1 MLEKEIPVHEY
12 SYTTAKITL
21 KQQSSVKGSLPSR
34 KQYLMLPTLGGIN
47 EIFVNYKI
55 INVPKTVLTKNEV
68 TIFFLEEKE
77 MASKTNLVK
86 RMRHI
91 TTN

>member
-1 MLEKEIPVHEY
+1 
-12 SYTTAKITL
+12 
-21 KQQSSVKGSLPSR
+21 
-34 KQYLMLPTLGGIN
+34 MLPTLGGIN
-47 EIFVNYKI
+47 EILVNYKI

-68 TIFFLEEKE
+68 TIFFLVEKE